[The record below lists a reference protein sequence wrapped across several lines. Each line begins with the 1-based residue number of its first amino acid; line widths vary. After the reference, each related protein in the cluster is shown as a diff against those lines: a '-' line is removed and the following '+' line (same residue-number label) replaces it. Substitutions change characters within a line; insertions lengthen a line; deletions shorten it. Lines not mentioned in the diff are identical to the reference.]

1 MPQKVLALITF
12 FMSVAIIR
20 PALGEEEVFTYRA
33 PESDSDLR
41 YNYDKEALQLALE
54 KTKHKYGSFKLVQ
67 SPSMNF
73 ARSIDVISKNSL
85 PNFFIKLS
93 YEDRFSSLHM
103 IYSRFPVDLG
113 IVGYRVC
120 FTSADKIENLK
131 KIKTIEDLK
140 KFSHGQ
146 GLAWADTQILR
157 DNGFKVE
164 EVSNYEGLFKMVAS
178 GRFDLFCRGSN
189 ELLDEWNSHKD
200 VKNLTYDE
208 SFTIVYPLPRFFYT
222 NSANV
227 KAAQRIQ
234 EGLVIAYN
242 DGSLIK
248 AWRRNYNDSI
258 NFVKLHK
265 RKVFR
270 LENPLL
276 KKVDFDYKK
285 YFFDP
290 FKK

>member
-1 MPQKVLALITF
+1 MTKYFNLIALLTTIATTTPVFGKEEIFTF
-12 FMSVAIIR
+12 
-20 PALGEEEVFTYRA
+20 RA
-33 PESDSDLR
+33 PESDVDLR

-54 KTKHKYGSFKLVQ
+54 KTKSKYGPYKLVK
-67 SPSMNF
+67 SPVMNF
-73 ARSIDVISKNSL
+73 ARSIDEVSKNSF

-93 YEDRFSSLHM
+93 YEDHFSEINM
-103 IYSRFPVDLG
+103 TYSRFPVDLG

-120 FTSADKIENLK
+120 FTSKDKIEKLK
-131 KIKTIEDLK
+131 KIETLDELK

-146 GLAWADTQILR
+146 GLAWADTTILR
-157 DNGFKVE
+157 HNGFKVE
-164 EVSNYEGLFKMVAS
+164 EVPNYEGLFKMVAS

-189 ELLDEWNSHKD
+189 ELLDEWNAHKD
-200 VKNLTYDE
+200 IENLAYDQ

-222 NSANV
+222 HSSNA

-234 EGLVIAYN
+234 EGLILAYN
-242 DGSLIK
+242 DGSLVK
-248 AWRRNYNDSI
+248 AWRQNYNESV
-258 NFVKLHK
+258 NFVNLHH

-276 KKVDFDYKK
+276 KKVDFDYSK